1 MRMEE
6 ILNLAYRMLQKYA
19 LCDYCLGRQFA
30 RLLSGV
36 GNKARGEALKVV
48 LAMEANMKLL
58 MNDKDAANVLKI
70 VAENG
75 MNKYAKKLAKSLNYQ
90 INETKTCY
98 VCEGKLID
106 ENIRRMAEEIIE
118 ELKGY
123 EFSNFLIGA
132 SVPAHVK
139 ERDDQIKAEFALT
152 FGEEIKSDITREIGK
167 IIEGVMRKPVEFAT
181 PDITIIVDIFSG
193 TFTIKS
199 NPVFIKGYYRKLQ
212 PNIPQAPWICRKCR
226 GKGCDTCGHTGKEYP
241 DSISELIGDP
251 ALSLFEAL
259 DYKFHAAGREDVDV
273 TVLGTGRP
281 FILELKSPRK
291 RFVQLNQL
299 QDAINEHAKGK
310 VEVSSLSYATK
321 KDVRDMKAKSA
332 IASKTYVALVEF
344 DSSVDES
351 KLKEVCE
358 KFRNLLIHQ
367 RTPSRILRRGD
378 KVRKKYLYFVE
389 AEKKGDRIVEFKIKA
404 QGGLYIKEVI
414 NGDGGRTVPNI
425 ADALGTAPINITLS
439 VLEVEG

>member
-1 MRMEE
+1 MEG
-6 ILNLAYRMLQKYA
+6 ILDLAYRMLQKYA

-36 GNKARGEALKVV
+36 GNKARGENLKVV
-48 LAMEANMKLL
+48 LAMEANLKLL
-58 MNDKDAANVLKI
+58 MNNMDAANILKT

-75 MNKYAKKLAKSLNYQ
+75 MNRYVIKFAKLLNYQ
-90 INETKTCY
+90 INEIKTCY
-98 VCEGKLID
+98 ICEGKLTD
-106 ENIRRMAEEIIE
+106 ENFRRMAEKIVE
-118 ELKGY
+118 ELKEY

-132 SVPAHVK
+132 TIPAHIK
-139 ERDDQIKAEFALT
+139 EKDDQIKAEFALT

-167 IIEGVMRKPVEFAT
+167 IIEGIMKKPVEFAT
-181 PDITIIVDIFSG
+181 PDVTIIVDIFSG

-199 NPVFIKGYYRKLQ
+199 NPVFIKGYYKKLQ

-226 GKGCDTCGHTGKEYP
+226 GKGCDACGHTGREYS
-241 DSISELIGDP
+241 DSISELIGNP
-251 ALSLFEAL
+251 ALGFFEAL

-273 TVLGTGRP
+273 TVLGNGRP

-299 QDAINEHAKGK
+299 QDAINECAKGK
-310 VEVSSLSYATK
+310 VEVLSLSYATK

-332 IASKTYVALVEF
+332 ITSKTYIALVEF
-344 DSSVDES
+344 ESSVDEER
-351 KLKEVCE
+351 LKELCE

-367 RTPSRILRRGD
+367 RTPSRIFRRGE
-378 KVRKKYLYFVE
+378 KVRKKYLYFIE
-389 AEKKGDRIVEFKIKA
+389 AEKKGDKLVEFKIKA

-425 ADALGTAPINITLS
+425 ADTLGTTPINITLS
-439 VLEVEG
+439 VLEVEE

>member
-1 MRMEE
+1 MDGM
-6 ILNLAYRMLQKYA
+6 LDLVYRMLQKYA

-36 GNKARGEALKVV
+36 GNKVRGETLKVV
-48 LAMEANMKLL
+48 LAMEANLRLL
-58 MNDKDAANVLKI
+58 MNDKDAADVLKI
-70 VAENG
+70 IAENG
-75 MNKYAKKLAKSLNYQ
+75 MNKYARKLAKALNYQ
-90 INETKTCY
+90 IDETKTCY
-98 VCEGKLID
+98 ICEGKLTD
-106 ENIRRMAEEIIE
+106 DNFRRIAQEIME
-118 ELKGY
+118 ELKEY

-132 SVPAHVK
+132 SVPAYVK

-167 IIEGVMRKPVEFAT
+167 IIEGTMRKPVEFAT
-181 PDITIIVDIFSG
+181 PDITVLVDIFSG

-226 GKGCDTCGHTGKEYP
+226 GRGCDACNHTGREYP
-241 DSISELIGDP
+241 DSISELIGEP

-291 RFVQLNQL
+291 RFIQLDQL
-299 QDAINEHAKGK
+299 QDIINEHAKGK
-310 VEVSSLSYATK
+310 VEVMSLSYATK

-344 DSSVDES
+344 DSNVDDD

-358 KFRNLLIHQ
+358 KFRNILIHQ
-367 RTPSRILRRGD
+367 RTPSRILRRND
-378 KVRKKYLYFVE
+378 RVRKKYLYFIE
-389 AEKKGDRIVEFKIKA
+389 AEKKGDRLVEFKIKA
-404 QGGLYIKEVI
+404 QGGLYIKELI
-414 NGDGGRTVPNI
+414 NGDCGRTVPNI